1 MIDNV
6 DELNGT
12 YNYEQAL
19 SVSLT
24 TVKEYIDKI
33 DNQTKKYET
42 ELDTEDIFMRF
53 MTDIIKV
60 SDESEIE
67 DSSIYINPKLDD
79 ITKDCLKY
87 FEEELSD
94 IIDNNLGIQF
104 TEPYLYLFKSVYDVF
119 SYKSIDYFIYFINGL
134 QKIDNS
140 FADIAPNYNEYTFD
154 YFIEK
159 NGKKESVYQNI
170 QDYIQYIMSLPLSFE
185 FYISV
190 ALLEAEGDVALSTIY
205 VEISNYRIL
214 TDDNFIFNKI
224 KNVVLS
230 PISNDY
236 IVSKLISSTGKSMIG
251 SQ

>member
-24 TVKEYIDKI
+24 TVKEYIDKL

-60 SDESEIE
+60 KDESEIE

-79 ITKDCLKY
+79 ITRDCLKY

-119 SYKSIDYFIYFINGL
+119 SYKSIDYFIN
-134 QKIDNS
+134 
-140 FADIAPNYNEYTFD
+140 
-154 YFIEK
+154 K
-159 NGKKESVYQNI
+159 NGKKESEYQNI

-205 VEISNYRIL
+205 VEISNYKIL
-214 TDDNFIFNKI
+214 SDDNFIFNKI
-224 KNVVLS
+224 KNIVLS

-236 IVSKLISSTGKSMIG
+236 IISKLISSTGKSMIG